1 MYDSNFTPFNETYNL
16 PFSNLLANS
25 IRKMARLTL
34 VPYFQ
39 EIIVDYSD
47 TCPIITPL
55 AKGIFKSVFNNGELT
70 EHIFKESKIIAN
82 SFVSKLRLIDKEC
95 LKFYF
100 LTNESSIKQISDEL
114 KSTSDYYIENND
126 LGRSLNEKL
135 QNLTDN
141 DLINFLLEE
150 LRHIEDIL
158 SDETTSSWDQYSIQY
173 VNENFA
179 DYLGIRN
186 LTIQLIP
193 IQVDEEEH
201 WETIFEDYEYEDNGD
216 EYEDDDERFYY
227 S

>member
-16 PFSNLLANS
+16 PFSNLLADS
-25 IRKMARLTL
+25 IRKMARLTM

-39 EIIVDYSD
+39 EVIVDYSD

-82 SFVSKLRLIDKEC
+82 SFVSKLRAIDKEC

-100 LTNESSIKQISDEL
+100 LTNETTIKQISEDL
-114 KSTSDYYIENND
+114 TSNSDDYIENVE
-126 LGRSLNEKL
+126 LGAIIYLKL
-135 QNLTDN
+135 QNLTD
-141 DLINFLLEE
+141 DELSVFLVRE
-150 LRHIEDIL
+150 LKHIEDIL
-158 SDETTSSWDQYSIQY
+158 SDETISDWDPFSIPD

-179 DYLGIRN
+179 HYLGIKN
-186 LTIQLIP
+186 VPIQLIP
-193 IQVDEEEH
+193 IQVNEEEH
-201 WETIFEDYEYEDNGD
+201 WETIFEDYEYEDNDD
-216 EYEDDDERFYY
+216 EYEDDDERFFY